1 VRYKGV
7 PRKLPEVR
15 NLDAGA
21 RQRILDGEPW
31 LRVWSQRLCVPL
43 DTMMRK
49 TGLSM
54 ARLIDIE
61 AERDQPTADELEL
74 IATAL
79 GTTVDRIEDVQD

>member
-1 VRYKGV
+1 MRT
-7 PRKLPEVR
+7 
-15 NLDAGA
+15 
-21 RQRILDGEPW
+21 
-31 LRVWSQRLCVPL
+31 VWRRSQQLCVPL
-43 DTMMRK
+43 DTIMRK
-49 TGLSM
+49 TGLLM